1 MSNDQPPTYSGILER
16 FPGWISVVFATVVAA
31 IFVGALSLSL
41 PSGDHH

>member
-1 MSNDQPPTYSGILER
+1 MSAEKPPEYNGFLEKY
-16 FPGWISVVFATVVAA
+16 PGLISVVFATVVGV